1 MSAGDEVVVT
11 AHEITTAGQRA
22 LVAQCTR
29 CGLRDMA
36 WWAAPAALAGTVTA
50 LVRGDGLSHVVA
62 PVLLVAALV
71 VVHVVQVRRAL
82 RATFPVGLAVETAVA
97 PHRLSTS
104 TGSYA
109 LPQVTGLRTEGRVVR
124 IDHGKDHS
132 HLLPDQVDV
141 DLVRRRAGVPAPA
154 PEDGP
159 TVVVVPT
166 GLGPRAARRM
176 LEWRLWRDS
185 GSLTAWLAVI
195 GFGLLGAW
203 SLVVAVVVAQVGALA
218 QRAAVDRREF
228 DQAFPAGIP
237 VDARWQGWSLEVHS
251 AEGLAVVPVLG
262 ATSARGVGDLF
273 VVRRQ
278 GMPPLPLPDV
288 VVDDAVRTEL
298 LGGISAR
305 NRA

>member
-1 MSAGDEVVVT
+1 MSTGDEVVVT
-11 AHEITTAGQRA
+11 AHEITTAEQRA

-36 WWAAPAALAGTVTA
+36 WWAAPAALAGAVTA

-62 PVLLVAALV
+62 PVLLVAVLL
-71 VVHVVQVRRAL
+71 VVHVLQVRRAL
-82 RATFPVGLAVETAVA
+82 RATFPVGLAVETVVA
-97 PHRLSTS
+97 PHRLGTS

-124 IDHGKDHS
+124 IDHGRDHS

-154 PEDGP
+154 PDPGP
-159 TVVVVPT
+159 TVAVVPA
-166 GLGPRAARRM
+166 GLGSRAARRM
-176 LEWRLWRDS
+176 LGWRL
-185 GSLTAWLAVI
+185 
-195 GFGLLGAW
+195 
-203 SLVVAVVVAQVGALA
+203 
-218 QRAAVDRREF
+218 
-228 DQAFPAGIP
+228 
-237 VDARWQGWSLEVHS
+237 S

-262 ATSARGVGDLF
+262 ATSAHESGDLF

-288 VVDDAVRTEL
+288 VVDDAVRAEL
-298 LGGISAR
+298 LGR
-305 NRA
+305 N

>member
-11 AHEITTAGQRA
+11 AHEITDAEQRA

-29 CGLRDMA
+29 CGLKDIA
-36 WWAAPAALAGTVTA
+36 WWTVPAAAAGAIVGV
-50 LVRGDGLSHVVA
+50 LWGDGPRDVVA
-62 PVLLVAALV
+62 PVLLVAVLV

-82 RATFPVGLAVETAVA
+82 RATFPVGLVVETVVA
-97 PHRLSTS
+97 PHRVSTS

-109 LPQVTGLRTEGRVVR
+109 LPQVTGLRPEGRVVR

-154 PEDGP
+154 PEPGP
-159 TVVVVPT
+159 TVVVVPP
-166 GLGPRAARRM
+166 GLGSRAARRM
-176 LEWRLWRDS
+176 LGWRLWRDS
-185 GSLTAWLAVI
+185 GSLTAWLAVV

-203 SLVVAVVVAQVGALA
+203 SVAVAVGVAQLGALV

-228 DQAFPAGIP
+228 DRAFPAGIP
-237 VDARWQGWSLEVHS
+237 VDARWQGWNLEVHS

-262 ATSARGVGDLF
+262 ATSARGAGDLF
-273 VVRRQ
+273 VVRRR
-278 GMPPLPLPDV
+278 GMPPLPLPEV
-288 VVDDAVRTEL
+288 VVTEPVRTEL
-298 LGGISAR
+298 LGR
-305 NRA
+305 N

>member
-1 MSAGDEVVVT
+1 MSTGDEVVVT
-11 AHEITTAGQRA
+11 AHEITTAEQRA

-36 WWAAPAALAGTVTA
+36 WWAAPAALAGAVTA

-62 PVLLVAALV
+62 PVLLVAVLL
-71 VVHVVQVRRAL
+71 VVHVLQVRRAL
-82 RATFPVGLAVETAVA
+82 RATFPVGLAVETVVA
-97 PHRLSTS
+97 PHRLGTS

-124 IDHGKDHS
+124 IDHGRDHS

-154 PEDGP
+154 PDPGP
-159 TVVVVPT
+159 TVAVVPA
-166 GLGPRAARRM
+166 GLGSRAARRM
-176 LEWRLWRDS
+176 LGWRLWRDS
-185 GSLTAWLAVI
+185 GSLTAWLAVV
-195 GFGLLGAW
+195 GCGLLDAW
-203 SLVVAVVVAQVGALA
+203 SVAVAVGVAQLGALA
-218 QRAAVDRREF
+218 QQAAVDRREF
-228 DQAFPAGIP
+228 DRAFPAGIP

-262 ATSARGVGDLF
+262 ATSAHESGDLF

-288 VVDDAVRTEL
+288 VVDDAVRAEL
-298 LGGISAR
+298 LGR
-305 NRA
+305 N